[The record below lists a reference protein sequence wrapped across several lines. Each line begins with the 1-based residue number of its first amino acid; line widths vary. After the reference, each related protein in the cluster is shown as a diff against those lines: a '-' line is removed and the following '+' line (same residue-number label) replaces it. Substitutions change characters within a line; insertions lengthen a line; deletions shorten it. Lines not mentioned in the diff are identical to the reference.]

1 MAIRSELRD
10 IMRWL
15 LRRADSPPPPG
26 TGQRHQAA
34 EQAAAQRRLLDQAK
48 RSRDTHWHREPI
60 QTTPYAPTTSDQ
72 RTGDATGSH
81 R

>member
-1 MAIRSELRD
+1 VATWSELRD

-48 RSRDTHWHREPI
+48 RLRDTQWHRELT
-60 QTTPYAPTTSDQ
+60 QAAPYAPTMLDQ
-72 RTGDATGSH
+72 RTSDGTRGH

>member
-1 MAIRSELRD
+1 MAIWSELRD

-26 TGQRHQAA
+26 IGQRHQAA
-34 EQAAAQRRLLDQAK
+34 EQAVAQRRLLDQAK
-48 RSRDTHWHREPI
+48 QLRDTQWHREP
-60 QTTPYAPTTSDQ
+60 TPTPTTLCLRTSDGT
-72 RTGDATGSH
+72 RGH